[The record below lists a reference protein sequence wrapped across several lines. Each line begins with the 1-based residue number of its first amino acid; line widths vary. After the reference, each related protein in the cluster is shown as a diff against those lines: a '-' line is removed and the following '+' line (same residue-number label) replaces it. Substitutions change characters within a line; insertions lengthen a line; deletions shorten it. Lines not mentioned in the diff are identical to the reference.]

1 MPICPTWYICIVV
14 DLATSDSY
22 PPHIYSQEQ
31 IEDFSPNLI
40 CSVSLMQ
47 DGLSNTAGRGEVST
61 TSSTPLHQTFM

>member
-22 PPHIYSQEQ
+22 LPHIYSQEQ

-40 CSVSLMQ
+40 CSASLMR
-47 DGLSNTAGRGEVST
+47 DGLSNTAGRGEVAA